1 MEPSPASPSEARSGI
16 PRGRGT
22 LPHHLDTRT
31 RRRGALPV
39 HGTLRSAASK
49 ERAAA
54 GEPGLRRGAPVLL
67 LSPSK
72 MAVNR
77 RRALNKARS
86 RANIATRMRAA
97 AAEAACAAAMAGS
110 AAADEQESLRP
121 AAGPVMRTA
130 SGFANGDGPATAAST
145 LAAGGRDADAWSS
158 ETEEGEIIDEGRAGR
173 PWYFSVAT
181 VNARTASEAEL
192 CVAFRNGL
200 RRHGP
205 GIFLV
210 DELMGE
216 AACLQVAKV
225 TRSVKAG
232 KANAI
237 FNTQSVDVMEEL
249 QQSEPDSVDRL
260 RRQSLLAGPGLIN
273 LVDILKKLCGILF
286 AVFGVQYE
294 ASQPKALLTL
304 GGAKRQMPHGDVAEP
319 AGNPPLMVGVI
330 FAVEDGSF
338 LDSWPGNFCDD
349 VWPGEEVV
357 TVRTSEVL
365 RLHIPVRAAAVF
377 RGDTVHRGVENPNPR
392 KILRRIHLY
401 LTQRDVTLKEG
412 WQNATHPV
420 AEIP

>member
-1 MEPSPASPSEARSGI
+1 
-16 PRGRGT
+16 
-22 LPHHLDTRT
+22 
-31 RRRGALPV
+31 
-39 HGTLRSAASK
+39 
-49 ERAAA
+49 
-54 GEPGLRRGAPVLL
+54 
-67 LSPSK
+67 

-77 RRALNKARS
+77 RRAVNKARS
-86 RANIATRMRAA
+86 RANIAARVRAAVAGAECAAA
-97 AAEAACAAAMAGS
+97 AAES
-110 AAADEQESLRP
+110 AVAEEDDILRP
-121 AAGPVMRTA
+121 AGGPVVGTESA
-130 SGFANGDGPATAAST
+130 SAYGDGPAKTARMLASGVSNT
-145 LAAGGRDADAWSS
+145 DGGSS
-158 ETEEGEIIDEGRAGR
+158 GSEEGEILFEGRACR
-173 PWYFSVAT
+173 PRYLSVAR
-181 VNARTASEAEL
+181 VNARTASEEEISA
-192 CVAFRNGL
+192 AFRDGL

-210 DELMGE
+210 EELIGE
-216 AACLQVAKV
+216 AACVEVAKA
-225 TRSVKAG
+225 TRSVTAA

-237 FNTQSVDVMEEL
+237 FNTQSVDMMEEL

-260 RRQSLLAGPGLIN
+260 RRQALLAGPGLID
-273 LVDILKKLCGILF
+273 LDDILKQLCAILF

-349 VWPGEEVV
+349 LWPGEVVV

-365 RLHIPVRAAAVF
+365 RLHIPLRAAAVF

-401 LTQRDVTLKEG
+401 LTRRNVTLRED

-420 AEIP
+420 AEKP